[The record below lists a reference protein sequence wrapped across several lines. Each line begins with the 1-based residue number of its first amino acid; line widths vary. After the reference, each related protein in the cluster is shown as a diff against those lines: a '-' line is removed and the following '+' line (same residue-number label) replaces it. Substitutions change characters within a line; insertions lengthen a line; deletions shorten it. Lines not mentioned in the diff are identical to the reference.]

1 METRTQTK
9 QIMNE
14 KTDTKETEDNGIM
27 EGFMVFLEYALNK
40 YMPLAMVTF
49 ICFYTLGY
57 ETWEPFAVVGLM
69 LFSNSFNFKCGWAHG
84 NLDKTGWDTED

>member
-1 METRTQTK
+1 
-9 QIMNE
+9 MNE
-14 KTDTKETEDNGIM
+14 KTDTKETENNGFM

-57 ETWEPFAVVGLM
+57 ETWEPYSIVGLM
-69 LFSNSFNFKCGWAHG
+69 LFSNSYNFKCGYAHSCLNNG
-84 NLDKTGWDTED
+84 YEDNTDDNL